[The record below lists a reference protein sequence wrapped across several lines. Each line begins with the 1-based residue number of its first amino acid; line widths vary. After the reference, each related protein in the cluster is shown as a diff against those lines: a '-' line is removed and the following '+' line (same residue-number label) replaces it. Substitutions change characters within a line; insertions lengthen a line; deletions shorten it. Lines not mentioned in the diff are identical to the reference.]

1 MIEFSTLFIPFVHRL
16 SLPVSLLKFRD
27 IRFYLKVCTQR
38 MNTFLDNLYGDNK
51 SAMLSTLAPVL
62 FFG

>member
-1 MIEFSTLFIPFVHRL
+1 
-16 SLPVSLLKFRD
+16 
-27 IRFYLKVCTQR
+27 

-62 FFG
+62 FFGWILILYNL